1 MSCPRFGATMI
12 LISTSVRPSS
22 SSLTRIVSSTC
33 TTESAPTGSGA
44 PVLMRTQNP
53 DVTTPFGCNKCRQK
67 NYKNRSISLGLNN
80 REYNKNYYFFRII
93 VLNFIYFKQ
102 CMTMHDSVTSCWC
115 WSFDFIHS
123 FQNKISVVWNCPQ
136 PHWNTPADE
145 ILFAKNNKH

>member
-80 REYNKNYYFFRII
+80 REFFFI
-93 VLNFIYFKQ
+93 VLNYIYFKQ
-102 CMTMHDSVTSCWC
+102 CMTVQHPVDVDLLI
-115 WSFDFIHS
+115 SFILS
-123 FQNKISVVWNCPQ
+123 KIKLVFVWNCPQ
-136 PHWNTPADE
+136 PH
-145 ILFAKNNKH
+145 